1 MYVLSLYQYILVYI
15 MFVQVY
21 TLYVLRYCICRCGDA
36 ELILDCLSMDGAEVA
51 SVGRRLVR
59 VAKAIVP
66 DWNEVCVWSV

>member
-1 MYVLSLYQYILVYI
+1 MYVLSLYRYILVYI

-21 TLYVLRYCICRCGDA
+21 TLYVLRYYICRCGDA
-36 ELILDCLSMDGAEVA
+36 KLILDSLSMDGAEVA

>member
-1 MYVLSLYQYILVYI
+1 MLTDGL
-15 MFVQVY
+15 QVRRSRAY
-21 TLYVLRYCICRCGDA
+21 
-36 ELILDCLSMDGAEVA
+36 LDSLSMDGAEVA